1 MVFTKDPSS
10 MLGTVKSL
18 PIRAATARGRPGDS
32 GDVEAN
38 RHRIGPAAGAS
49 RGGMSHND
57 APTGHGFH
65 QGTNLHD
72 ATVIGNRRRMTP
84 VTEACRSELGSG
96 MWWLETC

>member
-38 RHRIGPAAGAS
+38 RHRPGSAVGS
-49 RGGMSHND
+49 QQRRGGMVSHDNTPKRD
-57 APTGHGFH
+57 M
-65 QGTNLHD
+65 TN
-72 ATVIGNRRRMTP
+72 
-84 VTEACRSELGSG
+84 
-96 MWWLETC
+96 